1 MSLLTVSK
9 KGIYCAAGDFY
20 IDPAS
25 GVERAVLTHAHSD
38 HARMGSKAYL
48 AHHLSAPVL
57 KHRLGGIAL
66 QTVGYG
72 EKIHLN
78 GVEVSLHPAGH
89 VIGSAQVRVAYRGEV
104 WVVSGDYK
112 LEDDG
117 LSGAFEPVPCHV
129 FVSECTFGLPVYR
142 WEPQEQLYEQVN
154 AWWRE
159 NRAQGRCSV
168 LVAYSLGKAQRVSAA
183 LDRNIGPV
191 YAHTATIH
199 VQEAL
204 RAVLPELPMLE
215 RVDPLRP
222 RTDFVGS
229 MVLVP
234 QNVVGSS
241 WLKRFEPYELGVCS
255 GWCQVRGQFHRQQA
269 DRGFILSDH
278 ADWPGL
284 LTAIRGTGAS
294 TVYLT
299 HGSTAVMARY
309 LRESFALDARE
320 V

>member
-25 GVERAVLTHAHSD
+25 GVDRAVLTHAHSD

-48 AHHLSAPVL
+48 AHRLSAPVL
-57 KHRLGGIAL
+57 KERLGGIAL
-66 QTVGYG
+66 QTLEYG
-72 EKIHLN
+72 EKVYLN
-78 GVEVSLHPAGH
+78 GVELSLHPAGH

-142 WEPQEQLYEQVN
+142 WEPQEELYGQIN
-154 AWWRE
+154 AWWRD
-159 NRAQGRCSV
+159 NQAQGRCSV

-183 LDRNIGPV
+183 LDRSIGPV
-191 YAHTATIH
+191 FAHTATIN
-199 VQEAL
+199 VQDAL
-204 RAVLPELPMLE
+204 MTVLPDLPVLQ

-222 RTDFVGS
+222 RAHFAGS
-229 MVLVP
+229 MVLIP

-255 GWCQVRGQFHRQQA
+255 GWCLVRGQFHRQQA
-269 DRGFILSDH
+269 DRGFVLSDH
-278 ADWPGL
+278 ADWSGL

-299 HGSTAVMARY
+299 HGSTSVMARY
-309 LRESFALDARE
+309 LKETFGLDARE